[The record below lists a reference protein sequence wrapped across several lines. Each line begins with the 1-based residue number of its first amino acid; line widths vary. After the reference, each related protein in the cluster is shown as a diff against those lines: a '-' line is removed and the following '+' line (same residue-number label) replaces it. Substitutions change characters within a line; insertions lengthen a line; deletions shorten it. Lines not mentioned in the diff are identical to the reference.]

1 MMHIISILKKGIYMR
16 NQITY
21 KVYGKYALFTDPVTK
36 IGAEKMS
43 LTLPTYQALKGI
55 TESIYFKPTI
65 IWYIDSVRI
74 MKPIKTESKAVRTL
88 KPGGG
93 NDLSYYTYLSDVE
106 YHVKAHFEFN
116 MNRPDLAEDRNEN
129 KHYCIAKRCIE
140 RGGRRDIFLGARE
153 CQAYVEPCE
162 FDEGEGY
169 YDNMGEMDFGLQYH
183 SIVYPDEQSS
193 HEMTVKFWYPKMVN
207 GVINFCRPEE
217 CPKERVISNMTPKK
231 FINGKNFTIIDV
243 SEFLDDACGQRG
255 D

>member
-1 MMHIISILKKGIYMR
+1 MR
-16 NQITY
+16 NEITY
-21 KVYGKYALFTDPVTK
+21 KVYGRYALFTDPVTK

-65 IWYIDSVRI
+65 SWVIDSVRI

-88 KPGGG
+88 NLGGG

-116 MNRPDLAEDRNEN
+116 LNRPDLADDRNEH
-129 KHYCIAKRCIE
+129 KHYCIAKRSIE
-140 RGGRRDIFLGARE
+140 RGGRRDIFLGSRE

-162 FDEGEGY
+162 FDAEEGY
-169 YDNMGEMDFGLQYH
+169 YDSMGEMEFGLQYH
-183 SIVYPDEQSS
+183 SIVYPDEQNSS
-193 HEMTVKFWYPKMVN
+193 EMTVKFWYPKMVN

-217 CPKERVISNMTPKK
+217 CPKERVISKMIPKK
-231 FINGKNFTIIDV
+231 FTKGINFALV
-243 SEFLDDACGQRG
+243 DDSDLLEEIPVKRG
-255 D
+255 NNT